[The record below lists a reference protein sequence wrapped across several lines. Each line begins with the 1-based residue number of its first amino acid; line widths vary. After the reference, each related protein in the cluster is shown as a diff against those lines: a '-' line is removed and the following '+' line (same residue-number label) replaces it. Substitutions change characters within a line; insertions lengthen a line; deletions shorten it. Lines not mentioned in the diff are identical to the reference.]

1 MSCDIPLPSM
11 AWKLS
16 KKSCS
21 ALRSWFTY
29 TYTLIITN
37 LLPNSLLGVQDGG
50 LETGPCFLS
59 GRGRRAGVDVV
70 AGVDDPIVGDF
81 GVEAEGLD
89 MEVYL
94 VSGRG

>member
-1 MSCDIPLPSM
+1 M
-11 AWKLS
+11 
-16 KKSCS
+16 
-21 ALRSWFTY
+21 
-29 TYTLIITN
+29 
-37 LLPNSLLGVQDGG
+37 
-50 LETGPCFLS
+50 S

>member
-1 MSCDIPLPSM
+1 
-11 AWKLS
+11 
-16 KKSCS
+16 
-21 ALRSWFTY
+21 
-29 TYTLIITN
+29 
-37 LLPNSLLGVQDGG
+37 LGVQDGG